1 MNYACS
7 VISTKPQIFS
17 LNETWLHKNI
27 SDDEQH
33 LSGYNIR
40 KKIARIC
47 ICEIL

>member
-7 VISTKPQIFS
+7 VISTKPRVFS
-17 LNETWLHKNI
+17 LNETWLDETI
-27 SDDEQH
+27 SDDELY

-47 ICEIL
+47 ICVIL